1 VIIHPAVD
9 VVERRAAKVFFN
21 REAKRQLY
29 FEPQATLVR
38 IDPHQAELKLQMQDS
53 WTGLAANFPSD
64 DRRAGRINADNAE
77 VEHTFPAGGVHE
89 RRPHDI
95 GRRIDD
101 GGWQLA

>member
-1 VIIHPAVD
+1 MIIHPAVD

-53 WTGLAANFPSD
+53 WTGLAANFRPTTAGPGGSMLTT
-64 DRRAGRINADNAE
+64 RRSNTRSQ
-77 VEHTFPAGGVHE
+77 PAGS
-89 RRPHDI
+89 
-95 GRRIDD
+95 
-101 GGWQLA
+101 